1 MSATEGSNRGRRRV
15 LLIAAPF
22 VAGAV
27 VGAGVLTGIGVDGRV
42 QLACDDR
49 RPGHLRH
56 GDERRPDLVPVRRR
70 DDLHP

>member
-27 VGAGVLTGIGVDGRV
+27 VGAGVLAGIGVTGASR
-42 QLACDDR
+42 LARDDR
-49 RPGHLRH
+49 RPGHV
-56 GDERRPDLVPVRRR
+56 GDVDERRPDGVPVRRR
-70 DDLHP
+70 DDLHA